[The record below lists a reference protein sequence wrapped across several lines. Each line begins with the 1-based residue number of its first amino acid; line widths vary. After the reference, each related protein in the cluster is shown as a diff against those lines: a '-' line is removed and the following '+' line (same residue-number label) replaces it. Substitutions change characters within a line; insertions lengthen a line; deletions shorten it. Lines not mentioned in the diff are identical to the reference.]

1 MSITAYLLVWIVSCL
16 MFLPEKTCP
25 TGWEMF
31 SDVCYFLSGTSGNW
45 DEARRD
51 CRDKG
56 ADLVVI
62 DSSKEQVQC
71 MYIAINVFI
80 HFMCFC

>member
-51 CRDKG
+51 CGDKG

-62 DSSKEQVQC
+62 DSFKEQV
-71 MYIAINVFI
+71 
-80 HFMCFC
+80 